1 MHWDGLCKSSHN
13 ILNESRAVLVGM
25 GPSAAAQI
33 SSYSFYHED
42 IQVQWRLLCETGNF
56 LWVVWSEDLTRPWV
70 LRCVWFSG
78 FLSV

>member
-13 ILNESRAVLVGM
+13 ILESRAVLVGM

-42 IQVQWRLLCETGNF
+42 IQVNEGCCVKQATSYEWFDQRTLLDHEYLDVYDFQDFCQ
-56 LWVVWSEDLTRPWV
+56 
-70 LRCVWFSG
+70 
-78 FLSV
+78 